1 MMHTDVTGIANRSLV
16 GMPFTTYDQDN
27 APSGNCGLE
36 YGGGWWFNECYMC
49 FLNGPWDDWGWG
61 WPWYPTVTEGVDI
74 RGTLMMI
81 RANYEGSAENIIEIP
96 TTIKLILLTENTWSG
111 LMR

>member
-1 MMHTDVTGIANRSLV
+1 MVHTDFAGIANRSLV

-74 RGTLMMI
+74 RGTLLMI
-81 RANYEGSAENIIEIP
+81 RQ
-96 TTIKLILLTENTWSG
+96 IKRGVQKILLKF
-111 LMR
+111 